1 MKRTSGI
8 AAALAV
14 LFCAH
19 TALAAV
25 SAEEAARLGADLT
38 PVGAEKAGNAAGT
51 IPAWDGGLT
60 APPPGITIDPAKHL
74 PDPFAADQ
82 SLYTVTAANMA
93 QYESTLPDGHKEM
106 LKAYP
111 DSYFMK
117 VYPSRRSCAY
127 PQMVYD
133 AIKGNA
139 VTAQIIDDGYSVT
152 GTKMSS
158 PFPIPKSAQEILWN
172 HELRYQGYKVVRESA
187 EATPTKSG
195 DYTITVSTDN
205 QIYRYANPALAKIED
220 LNNEYFFFFKQ
231 IISPS
236 SAAGSMIVLLNLLD
250 QKDEGRR
257 VWRYAPGERK
267 VKRAMGIGYD
277 AVTSTSEGIR
287 TSDNMM
293 GLYNGAQDRYD
304 WELLGK
310 QEELIPYNTFALSSP
325 DLKYKDLLHQQHL
338 NQDPIRYELHRT
350 WVVEG
355 KLKAGK
361 VHAIVARRRL
371 YVDEDTWSVV
381 ATALYGADGKIARV
395 QEGHMDNYYDQPL
408 CELGSDVIYDIG
420 GGRYNV
426 LRLGNEQKLINFN
439 AALDEADFSPSGIR
453 RIGVR

>member
-8 AAALAV
+8 AAAVAAL
-14 LFCAH
+14 LYAH

-25 SAEEAARLGADLT
+25 SAQEAARLGADLT

-60 APPPGITIDPAKHL
+60 APPPGISIDPAKHL

-82 SLYTVTAANMA
+82 PLYTVTAANMA
-93 QYESTLPDGHKEM
+93 QYESILPDGHKEL

-111 DSYFMK
+111 GSYFMK

-127 PQMVYD
+127 PPMVYD

-152 GTKMSS
+152 GTKLSS

-172 HELRYQGYKVVRESA
+172 HELRYQGYKVTRESA

-205 QIYRYANPALAKIED
+205 QIYRYANPALAKVED

-231 IISPS
+231 ISSPS
-236 SAAGSMIVLLNLLD
+236 NAAGSMTVLINMLD
-250 QKDEGRR
+250 QRDEGRR

-267 VKRAMGIGYD
+267 VKRAIGIGYD
-277 AVTSTSEGIR
+277 AVTPTSEGIR

-325 DLKYKDLLHQQHL
+325 DLKYKDILHKQHL

-355 KLKAGK
+355 KLKPGK
-361 VHAIVARRRL
+361 AHAIVARRRL
-371 YVDEDTWSVV
+371 YVDEDTWSVS
-381 ATALYGADGKIARV
+381 AAALYGADGKMARA

-408 CELGSDVIYDIG
+408 CELGSDVVYDIG

-426 LRLGNEQKLINFN
+426 LRLGNEQKPVNFN
-439 AALDEADFSPSGIR
+439 TALDEADFSPSGIR